1 LESQTVLKC
10 PECGSSHVF
19 KDGLRKAPSNA
30 LSNEPIQRFRCAD
43 YGHRWSNHIVLNVLD
58 THKTNSRVGA
68 QEKAKNMIP
77 TQEIQTCAEKGKHS
91 PTENELKAAPQIEKF
106 LIQLE
111 NDGRKQGTTLN
122 YRKMFKRLLNAGANL
137 LEPESCKAALA
148 KLMVT
153 DPRTKKITERP
164 VRDNTKKSMASMLDV
179 WFKFNGIAWKKPK
192 YRDDSEVPFVPTE
205 TDIDLLIAGL
215 GKKLSIFC
223 QILKDTGARP
233 GEIAQLKWSD
243 IDFAQRKV
251 SIKAEKGS
259 NSRIRPLTEK
269 TIEMV
274 CNLPHNL
281 PYDKARMF
289 ANADDMRGNFF
300 MQKKRLAK
308 QIGNSNIQKISF
320 KTFRHWK
327 GTTEQHKTKDIYHV
341 KTVLGHKSIKNTEK
355 YIHLEE
361 MIYESTVNDQFI
373 VKVADTMEA
382 AIKLMEVGFEY
393 HATVEGHQLFRKRA

>member
-1 LESQTVLKC
+1 MEAQTAIQC
-10 PECGSSHVF
+10 PECGSTRVF
-19 KDGLRKAPSNA
+19 HDGFRPAPLNA
-30 LSNEPIQRFRCAD
+30 VSNEPIQRYRCAE
-43 YGHRWSNHIVLNVLD
+43 YGHRWSERIVLNVFA
-58 THKTNSRVGA
+58 THKTNSHVGA
-68 QEKAKNMIP
+68 KKAKNMIP
-77 TQEIQTCAEKGKHS
+77 TQEIQTCAEKERT
-91 PTENELKAAPQIEKF
+91 PTENELRAAPQIEKF
-106 LIQLE
+106 LIQLQ
-111 NDGRKQGTTLN
+111 NDGRKSGTTLN
-122 YRKMFKRLLNAGANL
+122 YRKMFKRLLDAEADL

-148 KLMVT
+148 KLMKK
-153 DPRTKKITERP
+153 DPRTKKYTSEP

-179 WFKFNGIAWKKPK
+179 WFKFNEIKWKKPK
-192 YRDDSEVPFVPTE
+192 YRDDSEVPFIPTE

-259 NSRIRPLTEK
+259 NSRIRPLTEQ
-269 TIEMV
+269 TIEMI

-281 PYDKARMF
+281 PYDKESMF

-341 KTVLGHKSIKNTEK
+341 KGVLGHKSIKNTEK

-361 MIYESTVNDQFI
+361 MIYESTANDQFI
-373 VKVADTMEA
+373 VKVADTLDDA
-382 AIKLMEVGFEY
+382 VKLMEVGFDY
-393 HATVEGHQLFRKRA
+393 HAEVEGHKLFRKRK